1 MHGRCP
7 EEGRSSSA
15 GPWGQEAL
23 GPTEGGCHPT
33 PTRCVFSLKTRC
45 SPALPCGVPAL
56 WPQAWALAGSPQLSH
71 GHRRVA
77 LGVQVPASGQQLP
90 AQLRSPGAT
99 VTRCPKSPPRR
110 GAPPHP
116 STHAFIH
123 QMPSCV
129 PGPVLSFGMKE
140 RRGAA
145 HAPMCVGG
153 DLSAHEGMRILVQ
166 GPGASCSRPPLPLP
180 PLIYVRRPPA
190 GRQLCP
196 QADSQQP
203 PPWGRKGPSPA
214 RSEVTRRG
222 PCSQRLLPPAR
233 PAGSC
238 LFVRSSWLRRAPEG
252 PLLGLGGPGWSLG
265 SVGWGAGEGTG
276 AASPSPDP
284 PPPSCS

>member
-71 GHRRVA
+71 GHRHVA

-129 PGPVLSFGMKE
+129 PGPVVSFGMKE

-145 HAPMCVGG
+145 RAPMCVEGG
-153 DLSAHEGMRILVQ
+153 PVCTRGHAYPS
-166 GPGASCSRPPLPLP
+166 PGARRQLQPPSP
-180 PLIYVRRPPA
+180 PPA
-190 GRQLCP
+190 PPNLCQEAPRGAAALSPGRFPTAAAL
-196 QADSQQP
+196 
-203 PPWGRKGPSPA
+203 GKKGPFSSP
-214 RSEVTRRG
+214 
-222 PCSQRLLPPAR
+222 Q
-233 PAGSC
+233 
-238 LFVRSSWLRRAPEG
+238 
-252 PLLGLGGPGWSLG
+252 
-265 SVGWGAGEGTG
+265 
-276 AASPSPDP
+276 
-284 PPPSCS
+284 